1 MGREVRGMEKLNF
14 IRLGDFMRQVLAGAG
29 KGRIAGLLARTGGP
43 PMQAQC
49 GRSAY
54 AGKAQGAGCREQLPH
69 LLGKLIVLWRGRP
82 LTREGEGPEC
92 LNWGT
97 LYPAWME
104 GDQSDAGWAL
114 GKPLPN

>member
-1 MGREVRGMEKLNF
+1 
-14 IRLGDFMRQVLAGAG
+14 MRQVLAGAG

-69 LLGKLIVLWRGRP
+69 LLGKLIVLRRGRP
-82 LTREGEGPEC
+82 LTRVKGSVNEIDSAE
-92 LNWGT
+92 
-97 LYPAWME
+97 
-104 GDQSDAGWAL
+104 
-114 GKPLPN
+114 K